1 MATPWSSWGSSP
13 GEHVIVYAGNSLEH
27 YLAGT
32 GARAAGLIPA
42 PMNHR
47 LVAEEVAYILDHSDA
62 AAVFVSDQFLP
73 VCDEVRPGARK
84 VRHWI
89 LMGDERRDWA
99 VHLDDLLARG
109 GPEPVELPAGAAF
122 GASIIYTGGTTGK
135 PKGALRRSLDPQGL
149 METLGAMDLLDPNH
163 VHLVAGPMYHSAP
176 GGLALYAHIVGAT
189 VVIMPKF
196 DPERAL
202 AEIQRR
208 RCSSTFMAPTLLKRI
223 MDLPASVRAR
233 YDVSSMR
240 AIIMAAAP
248 CPMSV
253 KEAVVELLRPRALR
267 VLRLERARGEHHPE
281 AGGRAAKAGLVR
293 AGRAGDGRS
302 RCWTTT
308 AGPCPWA
315 SRASS
320 TSGSSPASSTST
332 TRTPAAT
339 ASMRRGE
346 WYSVGDVAYMDAD
359 GFYYICDRKRDM
371 IISAGVNIYPA
382 EIEDALHRHPDIQDV
397 AVFGVPDDD
406 WGERVHAAV
415 QPRPARAPDRRRR
428 DRLRAPA
435 PGRLQGAA
443 RGDLPR
449 GLSARPRGQA
459 HQARAARALLGR
471 PRDADLSVRL
481 PPAPLTVKI
490 TVLIVVVLIVGFG
503 ISTILT
509 IQREADLLVEQS
521 KVAARRLTAALT
533 ANIEA
538 AMLQERPDIARMQ
551 ILEMQ
556 KNTPVEGLTVYRR
569 NGVEA
574 FTDTATLTAGRRRRP
589 TCPRA

>member
-1 MATPWSSWGSSP
+1 MEIDGPPCYIASAMDILAAHAARHPDKPALIEGDRAWSWAALVERRNRLGHALVDLGLQP
-13 GEHVIVYAGNSLEH
+13 GDHVIIYAANSLEH
-27 YLAGT
+27 SLAGS

-47 LVAEEVAYILDHSDA
+47 LVAEEAAYILDHSDA

-73 VCDEVRPGARK
+73 VVEAIRPNARK

-89 LMGDERRDWA
+89 LMGEERRDWA

-109 GPEPVELPAGAAF
+109 RPTPVELPAGAAF

-135 PKGALRRSLDPQGL
+135 PKGALRRSIDPQGL
-149 METLGAMDLLDPNH
+149 METLRVMDLLDPNH

-176 GGLALYAHIVGAT
+176 SGLALYAHIVGAT

-202 AEIQRR
+202 EQIQRH

-253 KEAVVELLRPRALR
+253 KEAVVGYFGPALYEFYGSTELGVNTILKPAD
-267 VLRLERARGEHHPE
+267 VLRKPGSCGQAAP
-281 AGGRAAKAGLVR
+281 GREIALLDD
-293 AGRAGDGRS
+293 DGRPVPL
-302 RCWTTT
+302 
-308 AGPCPWA
+308 GEPGELYVKQF
-315 SRASS
+315 
-320 TSGSSPASSTST
+320 SGILDEYYKDV
-332 TRTPAAT
+332 AAT
-339 ASMRRGE
+339 AQMRRGE

-397 AVFGVPDDD
+397 AVFGVPDPE

-415 QPRPARAPDRRRR
+415 QPRPAA
-428 DRLRAPA
+428 RLTAEDVVA
-435 PGRLQGAA
+435 FA
-443 RGDLPR
+443 RQHLAGYKVPR
-449 GLSARPRGQA
+449 EVTFQDDF
-459 HQARAARALLGR
+459 
-471 PRDADLSVRL
+471 PRDAAGKLLKR
-481 PPAPLTVKI
+481 
-490 TVLIVVVLIVGFG
+490 VL
-503 ISTILT
+503 
-509 IQREADLLVEQS
+509 RE
-521 KVAARRLTAALT
+521 
-533 ANIEA
+533 
-538 AMLQERPDIARMQ
+538 P
-551 ILEMQ
+551 
-556 KNTPVEGLTVYRR
+556 YW
-569 NGVEA
+569 
-574 FTDTATLTAGRRRRP
+574 AGRSTRV
-589 TCPRA
+589 

>member
-1 MATPWSSWGSSP
+1 MDILAAHAARHPDKPALIEGDRAWSWAELVERRNRLGHALVRLGLEP

-62 AAVFVSDQFLP
+62 AAVFVSDQFLS
-73 VCDEVRPGARK
+73 VCDEVRPRAHK
-84 VRHWI
+84 VRHWA

-99 VHLDDLLARG
+99 VHLDDLLASGR
-109 GPEPVELPAGAAF
+109 PDPVELPEGAAF
-122 GASIIYTGGTTGK
+122 GASIIYTGGTTGR
-135 PKGALRRSLDPQGL
+135 PKGALRRRIDPQGL

-196 DPERAL
+196 DPEQAL

-208 RCSSTFMAPTLLKRI
+208 RCTSTFMAPTLLKRI
-223 MDLPASVRAR
+223 MELPASVRTR

-253 KEAVVELLRPRALR
+253 KEAVVEYFGQALYEFYGSSELGVNTILRPED
-267 VLRLERARGEHHPE
+267 VLRKPGSCGQAAPGREIALLDDDGGPVPAGEPGE
-281 AGGRAAKAGLVR
+281 LYVR
-293 AGRAGDGRS
+293 QF
-302 RCWTTT
+302 
-308 AGPCPWA
+308 
-315 SRASS
+315 
-320 TSGSSPASSTST
+320 SGVLDEYYKDPD
-332 TRTPAAT
+332 AT

-346 WYSVGDVAYMDAD
+346 WYSVGDVAYMDGD

-382 EIEDALHRHPDIQDV
+382 EIEDALHRHADIQDV

-415 QPRPARAPDRRRR
+415 KPRP
-428 DRLRAPA
+428 
-435 PGRLQGAA
+435 GA
-443 RGDLPR
+443 
-449 GLSARPRGQA
+449 
-459 HQARAARALLGR
+459 
-471 PRDADLSVRL
+471 
-481 PPAPLTVKI
+481 
-490 TVLIVVVLIVGFG
+490 
-503 ISTILT
+503 
-509 IQREADLLVEQS
+509 
-521 KVAARRLTAALT
+521 RLTAEDVMAF
-533 ANIEA
+533 
-538 AMLQERPDIARMQ
+538 ARRHVAGYKVPREVTFHDDFPRDNAGKLMKRV
-551 ILEMQ
+551 LRE
-556 KNTPVEGLTVYRR
+556 PYW
-569 NGVEA
+569 
-574 FTDTATLTAGRRRRP
+574 AGRATRV
-589 TCPRA
+589 